1 MSENPQQSRSWHTW
15 VEFVQVIAV
24 LSIGAGVTIAMLND
38 AARGSGIA
46 AIVFGVIMALL
57 SLRLVHPPE
66 DVASL
71 KETFEVT
78 ETRVAT
84 LRLMGTPDDV
94 LLALNGMRGDMAWSG
109 TAAAFQDGLYK
120 RLGVKRGADYIPQV
134 LPYLAAYDPPSS
146 TVVGDAATAASDIRL
161 PISAQPLS
169 K

>member
-24 LSIGAGVTIAMLND
+24 LSIGAGVTIAILND
-38 AARGSGIA
+38 AGRGIGVA

-66 DVASL
+66 DLATL

-84 LRLMGTPDDV
+84 LKLIGTPDDV
-94 LLALNGMRGDMAWSG
+94 LLALNGMRGEKAWSG
-109 TAAAFQDGLYK
+109 TAAAFQDGLYQ
-120 RLGVKRGADYIPQV
+120 RLGVKRGADYVPQV
-134 LPYLAAYDPPSS
+134 LPYLAAYDPPS
-146 TVVGDAATAASDIRL
+146 TVVGDAANSASDVK
-161 PISAQPLS
+161 LS
-169 K
+169 INEQTLNK